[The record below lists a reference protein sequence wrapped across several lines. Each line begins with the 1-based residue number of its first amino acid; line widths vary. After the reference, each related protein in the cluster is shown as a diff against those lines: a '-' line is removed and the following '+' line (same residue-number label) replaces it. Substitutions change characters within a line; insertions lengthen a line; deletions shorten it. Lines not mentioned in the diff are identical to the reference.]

1 MGRRITRPGGS
12 GESKTPPDE
21 RAGGG
26 DAEWRGGRLGA
37 NDVRRVQPFVASL
50 HLELHHLPFSE
61 RLEAVHL
68 DGREVHEHV
77 LAALL
82 FNEAVPLGIIEPLH
96 LSLSHSFCLLL
107 SHPIPWGAVA
117 PGPAPMSGPYEM
129 TRHGNVVKQPGDRS
143 DRVAKSRAVNWLD
156 WRTGR
161 DTAPGCAAPSAR
173 SPASPDTESLR

>member
-1 MGRRITRPGGS
+1 MGRTITRPGGS
-12 GESKTPPDE
+12 GNQKPRPTSA
-21 RAGGG
+21 RAGG

-37 NDVRRVQPFVASL
+37 NDVRGVQPFVASL

-96 LSLSHSFCLLL
+96 LSLSHSFCLLRSL
-107 SHPIPWGAVA
+107 PFPWGAVA
-117 PGPAPMSGPYEM
+117 PGPAPMSGALCNDAPRKLCQA
-129 TRHGNVVKQPGDRS
+129 TR
-143 DRVAKSRAVNWLD
+143 
-156 WRTGR
+156 GR
-161 DTAPGCAAPSAR
+161 RGRRC
-173 SPASPDTESLR
+173 